1 MDSIVS
7 KVRVE
12 LVDLAATYAADKHEN
27 VTISLISDFQ
37 RALFTILDE
46 GIRIKDLEQSKELRD
61 EMIYLFEDEY
71 PTEPAWPYLNQLK
84 KQDRCFAEL
93 GCRFKHGAALYKS
106 SSCQEHFVCENHKSS
121 PCIAKH
127 GKVAGQKHQDEN
139 DTKNMRKTAL
149 DIASSS
155 TEHLIGGEPGNIMLG
170 NKKSDETN
178 TERRLL
184 GTGGLGNEK
193 PPKPVVKDA
202 VSMAKPSEDFYYSW
216 ANDFHYNTDG
226 SSSDGSELDDDVV
239 NGEEKNWENADIGR

>member
-27 VTISLISDFQ
+27 

-61 EMIYLFEDEY
+61 EMMYLFEDEY
-71 PTEPAWPYLNQLK
+71 PTKPAWP
-84 KQDRCFAEL
+84 
-93 GCRFKHGAALYKS
+93 
-106 SSCQEHFVCENHKSS
+106 
-121 PCIAKH
+121 
-127 GKVAGQKHQDEN
+127 
-139 DTKNMRKTAL
+139 KTAL
-149 DIASSS
+149 DIASAS
-155 TEHLIGGEPGNIMLG
+155 TEHLIGGEPGNIMLE
-170 NKKSDETN
+170 NKKLDETN

-184 GTGGLGNEK
+184 GTGGLDNEK

-202 VSMAKPSEDFYYSW
+202 VSMANPSEDFYYSW